1 MEILLL
7 AVVAAGCYA
16 VAKSYSSGKRAG
28 SRGGYAA
35 GRRRMRRR

>member
-1 MEILLL
+1 MEVLLL
-7 AVVAAGCYA
+7 TVAAGGIWAATKCY
-16 VAKSYSSGKRAG
+16 STGKRAG

>member
-1 MEILLL
+1 MEVLLL
-7 AVVAAGCYA
+7 AVAAAGCYA
-16 VAKSYSSGKRAG
+16 VAKSYGIGKRAG

>member
-16 VAKSYSSGKRAG
+16 VAKSYGTGKRVGA
-28 SRGGYAA
+28 RGGYAA
-35 GRRRMRRR
+35 CRRRMKRR